1 MIRFFISSAFKN
13 LWESKVTSLFTAV
26 TLSVALGFLGTYLAV
41 FMNMKA
47 ALDLMSEKFPLT
59 VYLSDHVSQAQTDAV
74 RDRIS
79 GSPLVSSVAYTSKDK
94 ALEDFRGERKDEAAL
109 IDSLGTNPLP
119 ASLDVGLRPEVQTEA
134 AAALVAEIRGM
145 QGVDEVNYM
154 QEEAG
159 RLRSLLASFRMA
171 GLALGLAVLMGV
183 VFISYSTLRLAVL
196 NHSEE
201 IAVMKL
207 MGAARMFIMGPF
219 LLEGLFQGLIA
230 AGLSLGVLYG
240 LLRFLSGTPSVML
253 LAPGGLHY
261 LPAWAWLGM
270 LASGGILGLTGSLF
284 AFFRTLRM

>member
-1 MIRFFISSAFKN
+1 MIRYFISSAFRN
-13 LWESKVTSLFTAV
+13 LWEAKVTSLFTAV

-47 ALDLMSEKFPLT
+47 ALDLMSEKFPLS
-59 VYLSDHVSQAQTDAV
+59 VYLSDHVSQAQLDAV
-74 RDRIS
+74 QDRLK
-79 GSPLVSSVAYTSKDK
+79 GSPLVSGVTYTSKDK
-94 ALEDFRGERKDEAAL
+94 ALEDFRGSRKDEAAL

-119 ASLDVGLRPEVQTEA
+119 ASLDVALRPDAGPEA
-134 AAALVAEIRGM
+134 AMALVKEVRTM

-159 RLRSLLASFRMA
+159 KLRSMLASFRIA

-207 MGAARMFIMGPF
+207 MGAARIFIMGPF

-240 LLRFLSGTPSVML
+240 LLHYLSGTPSVML
-253 LAPGGLHY
+253 LAPGGLAF
-261 LPAWAWLGM
+261 LPVWAWLGM
-270 LASGGILGLTGSLF
+270 IASGGLLGLTGSLF
-284 AFFRTLRM
+284 AFVRTLRM